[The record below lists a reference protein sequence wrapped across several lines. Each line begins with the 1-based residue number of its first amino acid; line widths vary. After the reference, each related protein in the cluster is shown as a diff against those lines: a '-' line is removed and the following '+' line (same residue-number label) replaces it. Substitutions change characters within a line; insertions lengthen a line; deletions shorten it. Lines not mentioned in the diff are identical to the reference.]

1 MHWNSFSEFL
11 AMGTHGLYVW
21 GSVVVMALLMMAEPI
36 LLLHGRKT
44 LLIRLKRQYS
54 AERSEAT
61 RDRGATPHRS
71 KA

>member
-44 LLIRLKRQYS
+44 LLLSLI
-54 AERSEAT
+54 
-61 RDRGATPHRS
+61 HI
-71 KA
+71 